1 MDANITHAIYF
12 HRFVLF
18 SYLVACFCSTLLI
31 FHCGIHSVSRKK
43 KRKIAHRK
51 KNHSV
56 KPYPCCCWTY
66 AFSNSF
72 FQMNIYGSSDHRSS
86 SYVQIRLCSKLEHNI
101 DRRTFSFLS
110 LFFWLLFLIAPN
122 IEKETVESVLVN
134 SLVIFFLN
142 FFFAFLFS
150 VFAARFH
157 FDADVADSI

>member
-1 MDANITHAIYF
+1 
-12 HRFVLF
+12 
-18 SYLVACFCSTLLI
+18 
-31 FHCGIHSVSRKK
+31 
-43 KRKIAHRK
+43 
-51 KNHSV
+51 
-56 KPYPCCCWTY
+56 
-66 AFSNSF
+66 
-72 FQMNIYGSSDHRSS
+72 MNIYGSSDHRSS